1 MKKLRAIAYS
11 AAVAVCL
18 AFTPHILLA
27 EYTIE
32 NLIEDTGVREGPAA
46 MRDNDVWDVSRSIV
60 IRDVGLDLPE
70 FNNLNVVI
78 VDSED
83 EALANAADA
92 GAFIGYC
99 NPELLAAA
107 PHVSWVQIFSAGAE
121 RCFPSE
127 KLSNGTATLTN
138 MQKMSS
144 PVIAEHAIAMM
155 LALARKLPE
164 FIDGKAQG
172 DWKRGAPFTDG
183 MTTVAGKTMLVLG
196 LGGIGTEIAR
206 RGAALGMR
214 VVATRNSS
222 HEGPDFVDY
231 VGLADEMIELAKEAD
246 VIVNALPLTPST
258 QGLLDEGFFAVA
270 GQKRAAFFINV
281 GRGATVDTDA
291 LLAALRSGNLAG
303 AGLDVTDPEPLPAEH
318 PLWREANVIITPHVS
333 AQGSDLLRYRLLV
346 LDNIRRYLAGDALLN
361 VVDPEKGY

>member
-1 MKKLRAIAYS
+1 MKTLRVIAYF

-18 AFTPHILLA
+18 AFTQLVSAA
-27 EYTIE
+27 EYTIDD
-32 NLIEDTGVREGPAA
+32 LIEDTGVREGPGV
-46 MRDNDVWDVSRSIV
+46 MRDSNMWDTSRRIV
-60 IRDVGLDLPE
+60 IRDVGLDFPE
-70 FNNLNVVI
+70 FQNLNVVI
-78 VDSED
+78 VGSLD
-83 EALANAADA
+83 EAKAIAADA
-92 GAFIGYC
+92 GAIIGYC
-99 NPELLAAA
+99 DPALLAAA

-121 RCFPSE
+121 HCFPSE
-127 KLSNGTATLTN
+127 KLTTGTVTLTN

-172 DWKRGAPFTDG
+172 DWKSGAPFTEG
-183 MTTVAGKTMLVLG
+183 MTTVSGKTMLVLG

-222 HEGPDFVDY
+222 REGPDFVDY
-231 VGLADEMIELAKEAD
+231 VGLAEEMMELAKEAD
-246 VIVNALPLTPST
+246 VIVNALPLTPAT
-258 QGLLDEGFFAVA
+258 QGLLGEEFFAVA
-270 GQKRAAFFINV
+270 AQKSAPFFINV

-291 LLAALRSGNLAG
+291 LLAALQSGNLAG
-303 AGLDVTDPEPLPAEH
+303 AALDVTDPEPLPAEH
-318 PLWREANVIITPHVS
+318 PLWREANVIITPHIS

-346 LDNIRRYLAGDALLN
+346 MDNIRRYLAGDALLN
-361 VVDPEKGY
+361 VVDPNKGY